1 MSPVSVRE
9 YLEALRERFAAAAR
23 GEKGRL
29 LDEACRTTGYHR
41 KTVIRHTR
49 ARVPGRPKS
58 GAGTV
63 RRRGRPPRY
72 GPAVVTVLERLWT
85 AADQSCGKRLQ
96 PFLPEL
102 LAMLEQAG
110 TLHVPLDVRAQV
122 EGLSSAT
129 IDRLLA
135 PARRRLGRRPYTQR
149 RAVSA
154 LQALIP
160 VRTCG
165 EWQAVTPG
173 ACQADLVAHC
183 GERAAGFSLV
193 TLSVVE
199 VATSWWEPQII
210 RGKGQHRVGA
220 GLHHVRGRFPLPLRE
235 LHTDNGGEFLNQVLY
250 PSCQR
255 AGIRFTRGRAY
266 RKNDQSYVEQKNGW
280 AIRRLVGYDRYSS
293 EAAYAQFQ
301 RLYALARLYV
311 NFCQPVRKLV
321 SKERQGAKVVKRY
334 DRARTPYQRVL
345 ETQLLDEPARRTL
358 TLQYQRIDPE
368 GLRRQL
374 DAAVE
379 VLWRLADRPGTATTA
394 PLRTVAGVTRP

>member
-1 MSPVSVRE
+1 MSPGSVRE
-9 YLEALRERFAAAAR
+9 YLEALCERYAAAGR
-23 GEKGRL
+23 EEKGRL

-41 KTVIRHTR
+41 KTVIRSL
-49 ARVPGRPKS
+49 GRRKA
-58 GAGTV
+58 GAGAA
-63 RRRGRPPRY
+63 RRRGRPSQY

-102 LAMLEQAG
+102 LAMLERAG
-110 TLHVPLDVRAQV
+110 TWSVSADVRAQV
-122 EGLSSAT
+122 LDLSAAT

-135 PARRRLGRRPYTQR
+135 PVRRRLGRQPYTQR

-160 VRTCG
+160 VRTSA
-165 EWQAVTPG
+165 EWQDVTPG

-183 GERAAGFSLV
+183 GERTAGFSLV

-199 VATSWWEPQII
+199 VATSWWEPQIV

-220 GLHHVRGRFPLPLRE
+220 GLHQVRGRLPVPLRE

-250 PSCQR
+250 PYCQR

-311 NFCQPVRKLV
+311 NFCQPVRKV
-321 SKERQGAKVVKRY
+321 VRKERQGAKVVKRY
-334 DRARTPYQRVL
+334 DLARTPYQRVL
-345 ETQLLDEPARRTL
+345 ETQLLDEPARRAL

-368 GLRRQL
+368 ALRSQL

-379 VLWRLADRPGTATTA
+379 ALWRLADRPGTATTA
-394 PLRTVAGVTRP
+394 PPQAVARVTAP

>member
-1 MSPVSVRE
+1 MTPGSVRE
-9 YLEALRERFAAAAR
+9 YLEALRERYTAAAR

-41 KTVIRHTR
+41 KTVIRR
-49 ARVPGRPKS
+49 LGRRKA
-58 GAGTV
+58 GAGAA
-63 RRRGRPPRY
+63 RRRGRPSQY

-102 LAMLEQAG
+102 LAMLERAG
-110 TLHVPLDVRAQV
+110 TCSVPADVRAQV
-122 EGLSSAT
+122 LDLSAAT

-160 VRTCG
+160 VRTAG
-165 EWQAVTPG
+165 EWQNVTPG

-183 GERAAGFSLV
+183 GERTAGFSLV

-220 GLHHVRGRFPLPLRE
+220 GLHQVRGRLPVPLLE

-250 PSCQR
+250 PYCQR

-293 EAAYAQFQ
+293 EAAYAQFE

-321 SKERQGAKVVKRY
+321 SRERHGAKVVKRY
-334 DRARTPYQRVL
+334 DLARTPYQRVL
-345 ETQLLDEPARRTL
+345 ETQLLDEPARRAL
-358 TLQYQRIDPE
+358 IQQYQRIDPE
-368 GLRRQL
+368 ALRSQL

-379 VLWRLADRPGTATTA
+379 ALWRLADRPGTATTVPPQA
-394 PLRTVAGVTRP
+394 VASVTVP